1 MSVLKKNSLASDT
14 ALNAAAASRTRRRS
28 KQRQREREWLVPVP
42 SRAELA
48 CAFAQALD
56 LAEGKQPGHAA
67 RVCYI
72 ALNLAELIEL
82 PETERRTLYFA
93 ALLHDAGA
101 APATAAIC
109 RELNMPEEKIFGCAP
124 GVSVEETAFEIAP
137 FDAEKMCEAIQS
149 HPEHGARVAEAL
161 GFDAAV
167 QEAIIA
173 HHERWDGEGF
183 PNRQQGE
190 EISAAGRLIAAAD
203 LIEALIATDLNPL
216 AARRNVAS
224 GLAEHAGGVLS
235 TELAQEA
242 RTLMTNDSFWLGLHQ
257 ATLPLELAASLPEDP
272 AAAERSPVDFHTFAA
287 TFAALGD
294 AKGEHTGRHSERTA
308 EIADEIAEALSFTDG
323 RRELLRVAAIAH
335 DVGLLGVP
343 ARVIAKPD
351 ILSLTEMEVMR
362 KHPTYSQLV
371 IDALPGLEEIGR
383 WVGAHHERPD
393 GKGYPEMLDVD
404 ATPIEARIVTLA
416 DTYVALTSVRPY
428 RKALSHK
435 DALKVIQGGAGS
447 QLDKKLVKLFCSLQM
462 PSRSSQTARRSGRK
476 R

>member
-1 MSVLKKNSLASDT
+1 MSVLKKHSLASDT
-14 ALNAAAASRTRRRS
+14 ASSAAAADRTIRRS
-28 KQRQREREWLVPVP
+28 KQTQQEWPVPVP

-72 ALNLAELIEL
+72 ALNLAGLIEL
-82 PETERRTLYFA
+82 PVTERRTLYFA

-101 APATAAIC
+101 APATAAVC
-109 RELNMPEEKIFGCAP
+109 RELNIAEETIFGGAP
-124 GVSVEETAFEIAP
+124 GVSAEETALQIAP
-137 FDAEKMCEAIQS
+137 LNAEQMLEAIRS
-149 HPEHGARVAEAL
+149 HPKHGARVAEAL
-161 GFDAAV
+161 GFDTAV

-173 HHERWDGEGF
+173 HHERWDGEGY
-183 PNRQQGE
+183 PNGQQGE
-190 EISAAGRLIAAAD
+190 EIAAAGRLIAAAD
-203 LIEALIATDLNPL
+203 LIEALISTDLNPL
-216 AARRNVAS
+216 VARRNVAS
-224 GLAEHAGGVLS
+224 GLAEHAGSILS

-242 RTLMTNDSFWLGLHQ
+242 QTLMTSDSFWLGLHQ
-257 ATLPLELAASLPEDP
+257 ATMPHELAASLPEDP
-272 AAAERSPVDFHTFAA
+272 AAAERSPVDAHTFAS

-294 AKGEHTGRHSERTA
+294 AKGEHTGSHSKRTA

-323 RRELLRVAAIAH
+323 RRELLRVAATAH

-351 ILSLTEMEVMR
+351 ILSLAEMEVMR
-362 KHPTYSQLV
+362 KHPTYSQLI

-435 DALKVIQGGAGS
+435 DALKVLQGGAGS
-447 QLDKKLVKLFCSLQM
+447 QLDKKLVKLFCSLQT
-462 PSRSSQTARRSGRK
+462 PARSSQTAQHSGRK